1 MQARLL
7 AMSRRSLLTRIG
19 PGLLVAATGVGAG
32 DLATGA
38 FSGQH
43 LGLAVLWAVVL
54 GALLKAVMTEGVA
67 RFQLATGETL
77 LDGGLRRAHPALRW
91 AFLIYFLPW
100 SWATGAAMASACGL
114 SANALLPL
122 PGDPERGRLIWAVV
136 HSVIGALIAWRGG
149 FRCFEVVMAAAIGVM
164 FVCVVGTAVMIGPDW
179 SDVVTGLLVPRIPH
193 SDGEGIIWTIAL
205 LGGVGGTLTVLCY
218 GYWIRESGREQ
229 LEDLAESKL
238 DLTVGYAVT
247 AIFGLAMV
255 VIGSAIAVDAKGT
268 KLILNLAAALETE
281 LGPLAAKL
289 FLLGAWAAIFSS
301 LLGVWQAVP
310 LLFADWWR
318 ATRDAPVA
326 RATIREPA
334 AMLFLVALAT
344 LPLFANLNDF
354 KAIQRAYAVIGAL
367 FLPLL
372 ALVLLRLNSKR
383 RLGESAGNRLPAR
396 IALVF
401 TALFF
406 LVAGWLQ
413 AKQSLGL

>member
-1 MQARLL
+1 MP
-7 AMSRRSLLTRIG
+7 RRSLLNRIG

-38 FSGQH
+38 FSGQQ

-54 GALLKAVMTEGVA
+54 GAVLKAVMTEGVA

-91 AFLIYFLPW
+91 GFLIYFLPW
-100 SWATGAAMASACGL
+100 SWATGAAMVSACGL

-122 PGDPERGRLIWAVV
+122 TDDPVRGRMIWAVL
-136 HSVIGALIAWRGG
+136 HSAVGALIAWRGG
-149 FRCFEVVMAAAIGVM
+149 FRFFELMMAGAIGLM
-164 FVCVVGTAVMIGPDW
+164 FACVVGTAIAIGPDW
-179 SDVVTGLLVPRIPH
+179 SDVLTGLVVPRIPH
-193 SDGEGIIWTIAL
+193 ADGEGIVWTIAL

-218 GYWIRESGREQ
+218 GYWIRESGRES
-229 LEDLAESKL
+229 LADLRESKL

-247 AIFGLAMV
+247 AVFGLAMV
-255 VIGSAIAVDAKGT
+255 VIGSAISVDEKGT
-268 KLILNLAAALETE
+268 KLILNLAAALERE
-281 LGPLAAKL
+281 LGATASKL

-318 ATRDAPVA
+318 ATRSAPVA
-326 RATIREPA
+326 RASIREPA
-334 AMLFLVALAT
+334 ALGFLVALAV
-344 LPLFANLNDF
+344 LPLFASLDNF
-354 KAIQRAYAVIGAL
+354 RAIQRAYAVIGAL

-383 RLGESAGNRLPAR
+383 RLGEAAGNRLPAR
-396 IALVF
+396 LALVF

>member
-1 MQARLL
+1 MP
-7 AMSRRSLLTRIG
+7 RRSLLTRIG

-54 GALLKAVMTEGVA
+54 GAVLKAVMTEGVA
-67 RFQLATGETL
+67 RFQLATGDTL

-100 SWATGAAMASACGL
+100 SWATGAAMVSACGL
-114 SANALLPL
+114 SANALVPL
-122 PGDPERGRLIWAVV
+122 TDDPERGRLIWAVV
-136 HSVIGALIAWRGG
+136 HSAVGALIAWRGG
-149 FRCFEVVMAAAIGVM
+149 FRCFEVLMAAAIGVM
-164 FVCVVGTAVMIGPDW
+164 FVCVVGTAIAIGPDW
-179 SDVVTGLLVPRIPH
+179 SDVLSGLLIPRIP
-193 SDGEGIIWTIAL
+193 SAEGEGIVWTIAL

-218 GYWIRESGREQ
+218 GYWIRESGREK

-247 AIFGLAMV
+247 AVFGLAMV
-255 VIGSAIAVDAKGT
+255 VIGSAITVDAKGT
-268 KLILNLAAALETE
+268 KLILNLSAALEGE
-281 LGPLAAKL
+281 LGPVAAKL

-318 ATRDAPVA
+318 ATRSAPVA
-326 RATIREPA
+326 RASIREPA
-334 AMLFLVALAT
+334 AIGFLVALAV
-344 LPLFANLNDF
+344 LPLFAGLDDF

-367 FLPLL
+367 FMPLL

-383 RLGESAGNRLPAR
+383 RLGELAGNRWPAR
-396 IALVF
+396 VVLIF
-401 TALFF
+401 TAAFF
-406 LVAGWLQ
+406 LLAGWLKVQ
-413 AKQSLGL
+413 QSLGS